1 MFSNYN
7 KIEILFVLEL
17 MYIIS
22 VIGYFYYIF
31 IIYITISKIINT
43 ETLSLLLPLSAACLD
58 LLGMKSI
65 NQGCCRPPIGL
76 DLVGRDHHRDLRRAR
91 REKRGRF
98 GSRRTGFRPV
108 SPVA

>member
-7 KIEILFVLEL
+7 KIKVLFLLEL

-22 VIGYFYYIF
+22 VFVYFYYIF

-43 ETLSLLLPLSAACLD
+43 ETLLLHPFSAACLD

-98 GSRRTGFRPV
+98 GSRRTGLRPV